1 MELQKIHS
9 FTIDHSVH
17 GPDFYLSGEKN
28 GIFTYDLRFK
38 WPNKGD
44 YLDVAAMHTIEH
56 LFATYARN
64 SAYGQGIV
72 YVGPMGCRTGFY
84 LLTRDALSRGQ
95 VLDAVRAA
103 LHFLAGYTGAVPGA
117 ASSAECGNWL
127 DHDLPAARELARDM
141 ETVLQEWTPEKM
153 DYDA

>member
-1 MELQKIHS
+1 MDRIAS
-9 FTIDHSVH
+9 FSVDHDLIEPGIYISRIDGDIV
-17 GPDFYLSGEKN
+17 
-28 GIFTYDLRFK
+28 TYDLRTRK
-38 WPNKGD
+38 PNAGD
-44 YLDVAAMHTIEH
+44 DMDNLTMHTVEH
-56 LFATYARN
+56 MLATFLRN
-64 SAYGQGIV
+64 SEIGGEVIYF
-72 YVGPMGCRTGFY
+72 GPMGCRTGFY
-84 LLTRDALSRGQ
+84 LLTRDALSRRQ

>member
-1 MELQKIHS
+1 MEMKKLAS
-9 FTIDHSVH
+9 FRINHDTLKKGLYVSRIDGDVV
-17 GPDFYLSGEKN
+17 
-28 GIFTYDLRFK
+28 TYDLRMVV
-38 WPNKGD
+38 PNCGE
-44 YLDVAAMHTIEH
+44 YPSTAALHTFEH
-56 LFATYARN
+56 LFATFLR
-64 SAYGQGIV
+64 SAPIGDAVV

>member
-1 MELQKIHS
+1 MERISSFCADHTKIVPGIYKAR
-9 FTIDHSVH
+9 ID
-17 GPDFYLSGEKN
+17 GD
-28 GIFTYDLRFK
+28 ITTYDMRTRK
-38 WPNKGD
+38 PNSGD
-44 YLDVAAMHTIEH
+44 YMDTSTMHTFEH
-56 LFATYARN
+56 LFATFLR
-64 SAYGQGIV
+64 SAPIGDAVV